1 MKKTLLVLVLA
12 FALLVSSFAMAE
24 ERVFQKY
31 DEPVQVTIMGID
43 EKDSACVFD
52 SSVHAWAGVNENC
65 WIDAYKD
72 YLNVEVTRIV
82 PEDATALNASLNTM
96 MASGDL
102 PDVMIVPKEMF
113 YVLAENGV
121 LKDLRADFEAADGEY
136 WSQIRNSYGDD
147 IWSAGEYEGELLGM
161 PYAENFYNGT
171 SVMWIRKDWLAKV
184 NMEVPTT
191 IDELTAVAQA
201 FVDNKLGGDN
211 TIGIGLTGAGDWGTD
226 YSSIM
231 AAFGVQLQTWVEKDG
246 KYVYSDTL
254 DACKDGL
261 LKLQEMY
268 KQGLFKSDFA
278 VSDILNEE
286 VANGSCGL
294 YFAPG
299 WHGVTNINASLLNDE
314 NAEWTAAPIP
324 TLDGNPVAQTTNAT
338 VNRFVVVN
346 ANYEHSDVIFRM
358 KDLETCVYCSVG
370 VNDPMYNLR
379 AVDNEDGSI
388 AFTTWNLMVFR
399 GWQRGDMD
407 LYRAALI
414 CEGVA
419 NNTPV
424 EEMNVIAQSSYN
436 NMLKWL
442 NGGDRT
448 QLRLYLTYCEGYPI
462 VQKLVD
468 AGLVVPGFNG
478 PLTENMALY
487 QTTINDALRGAMI
500 KVIMG
505 DDISVYEQ
513 GVADWYANGG
523 QAITEEVNAFY
534 GK

>member
-1 MKKTLLVLVLA
+1 MKKTLLVLMLA

-136 WSQIRNSYGDD
+136 WMQIRNSYGDD
-147 IWSAGEYEGELLGM
+147 IWSAGEYEGELLGI
-161 PYAENFYNGT
+161 PYAENFYNST

-184 NMEVPTT
+184 NMDVPTT

-268 KQGLFKSDFA
+268 EQGLFKSDFA
-278 VSDILNEE
+278 VSDILGEE
-286 VANGSCGL
+286 VANGNCGL
-294 YFAPG
+294 FFAPA
-299 WHGVTNINASLLNDE
+299 WEGVVKVKSNQLNDE
-314 NAEWTAAPIP
+314 TADWTPAYIP
-324 TLDGNPVAQTTNAT
+324 TLDGERVAQTTNAA
-338 VNRFVVVN
+338 VGKFIVVN
-346 ANYEHSDVIFRM
+346 ANYEYSDVIFRM
-358 KDLETCVYCSVG
+358 KDFEAGVYYDLG
-370 VNDPMYNLR
+370 ANELKDLYN
-379 AVDNEDGSI
+379 VFNEDGSL
-388 AFTTWNLMVFR
+388 AFMTWNLMTFR
-399 GWQRGDMD
+399 NLQRGDLD
-407 LYRAALI
+407 LYKSGMIAAA
-414 CEGVA
+414 VA
-419 NNTPV
+419 NNTP
-424 EEMNVIAQSSYN
+424 EEEVPVIVQSAYARV
-436 NMLKWL
+436 LK
-442 NGGDRT
+442 GYAGDRT
-448 QLRLYLTYCEGYPI
+448 LFGLSLTYCEGYPL